1 MKHLMCA
8 LAMMVSSLA
17 SPGAWAQPVS
27 TEKVK
32 IVLGSL
38 PLAPTWGVTVVT
50 QAELWKKY
58 LPNVEV
64 ERVEA
69 MSGMPLVNNVIA
81 GKVDIAYLGDTPAI
95 ILGSKRDVALS
106 KFVAVTEADDGVTAV
121 AYVKTDSP
129 ISSVKQLDGKR
140 VSISFGA
147 YTHRFAE
154 MLFNR
159 ENIKPTFVGQSPEVG
174 LTSLQTGKVDAY
186 ITWSPYGPMAV
197 HRGFGKKLVDG
208 RPFNFQSVRCIVV
221 SKAFAEKHPDV
232 LVGWLRAELDAHRLL
247 RERPKHA
254 AKLIHND
261 WRRFDIPLEA
271 ISDEMRFKTYPD
283 ELSPSLVKT
292 FRESSEFLLKND
304 LIKQLPDF
312 ASFVDDSYLKKAAAI
327 KSQLDLTGIPQ

>member
-1 MKHLMCA
+1 MNKLLRAFA
-8 LAMMVSSLA
+8 LVLA
-17 SPGAWAQPVS
+17 ALSGVTHAQPVS

-50 QAELWKKY
+50 QAGLWKKY

-69 MSGMPLVNNVIA
+69 MSGMPLVNNIVA

-106 KFVAVTEADDGVTAV
+106 KFVAVTEADDGITAV

-129 ISSVKQLDGKR
+129 ITSLKQLDGKR
-140 VSISFGA
+140 ISISFGA

-154 MLFNR
+154 MLAAR
-159 ENIKPTFVGQSPEVG
+159 EGIKPTYVGQSPEVG

-197 HRGFGKKLVDG
+197 HRGAGKKLADG
-208 RPFNFQSVRCIVV
+208 RPFKFQSVRCIVV
-221 SKAFAEKHPDV
+221 SKQFAEKHPDI

-247 RERPKHA
+247 RERPVHA
-254 AKLIHND
+254 AKLIHAD

-271 ISDEMRFKTYPD
+271 INEEIRY
-283 ELSPSLVKT
+283 KT
-292 FRESSEFLLKND
+292 FPDDLSQPLRKTFQESAEFLLTHD

-312 ASFVDDSYLKKAAAI
+312 NNFVDDSYLKKAAAI
-327 KSQLDLTGIPQ
+327 PSQLDLAGIKE